1 MRSTA
6 TTGSMTSGVQSVA
19 TTKLIFFKFLS
30 PSSLNKMSF
39 TYDDDAKLCEL
50 VTSYPQLYDLSHK
63 DFKDIILKDNIWKEI
78 ATSLGKKTG
87 KCLYNI
93 LITIHYFITSLVL

>member
-1 MRSTA
+1 
-6 TTGSMTSGVQSVA
+6 
-19 TTKLIFFKFLS
+19 
-30 PSSLNKMSF
+30 MSF
-39 TYDDDAKLCEL
+39 THDDDAKLCEL
-50 VTSYPQLYDLSHK
+50 VSSYPQLYDLSHK

-93 LITIHYFITSLVL
+93 LITILLFITSLLLQIIILKFYNIVYSIYMNLK